1 LKIVIDLIA
10 NCGRLVSEMQNN
22 SKNQP
27 RPHGTFPQGI
37 LHLTCASGFFYEV
50 IYG

>member
-1 LKIVIDLIA
+1 MKIVVDMEWD
-10 NCGRLVSEMQNN
+10 CGSLVIEMQNN

-37 LHLTCASGFFYEV
+37 LHLTCASGFFYEEL
-50 IYG
+50 